1 MNIKEVQS
9 KNKLTKSNSSILNA
23 LLVVDDVILPPQIYF
38 SDLKEKRIKA
48 MTTLIQSVSGK
59 PDKVIHENND
69 GGDIDSLITELRTHI
84 NEYTGTWIVGCNE
97 YCIPLM
103 TKDVLNIANI
113 FDKIAILLAKYK
125 VNQDLNSY
133 YKGLNGFSRGK
144 FKNMLIKDLDTI
156 ANKHDFSYDKKQVA
170 EQF

>member
-1 MNIKEVQS
+1 MNIKEVHD

-23 LLVVDDVILPPQIYF
+23 LLVVDDITLPPQIYF
-38 SDLKEKRIKA
+38 SDLKEKRIKV
-48 MTTLIQSVSGK
+48 M
-59 PDKVIHENND
+59 DKVIDENKNI
-69 GGDIDSLITELRTHI
+69 GDIYSLLGGIRVHI
-84 NEYTGTWIVGCNE
+84 NEYTGTWLVGCNE
-97 YCIPLM
+97 HCIPLM
-103 TKDVLNIANI
+103 TKDVVNIVNI

-144 FKNMLIKDLDTI
+144 FKNMLIKDLDYL
-156 ANKHDFSYDKKQVA
+156 ANKHNFSYNKKEVV